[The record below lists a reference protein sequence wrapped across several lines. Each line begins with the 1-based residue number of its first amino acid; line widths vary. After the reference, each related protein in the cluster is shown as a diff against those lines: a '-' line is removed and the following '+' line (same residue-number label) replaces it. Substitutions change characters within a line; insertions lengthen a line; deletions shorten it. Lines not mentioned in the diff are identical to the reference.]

1 MPNYELTLADDR
13 LLRLAANG
21 KSPIEIASE
30 TGTAPEKVAVR
41 IRELLNSRD
50 IWSDVEKE
58 KLLLHSIYDIK
69 DRLESR
75 IDAVVS
81 DPKFLKEYRGMLE
94 LLGQRLSERTKLNQ
108 EDLDRITRVQ
118 GMKLVHIVELGYFK
132 ARAALE
138 AQYPEVD
145 LVELDKVMQAGLE
158 EAALE
163 FEEAQES

>member
-21 KSPIEIASE
+21 KSPIEISAE

-132 ARAALE
+132 ARASLE

-145 LVELDKVMQAGLE
+145 LAELDKAMQAGLE